1 MNLGNEP
8 MLFIAI
14 LSLWYCIVLHVERQ
28 QTKQKLSAGA
38 GRLNSGNT
46 ILHCIMCI
54 VALIAGGEGRT
65 MSEYN
70 KLRASLS
77 FVYIPVLQP
86 ITLMQMVRASF
97 DALIS
102 LPAVPV
108 PWWLPAVHREAR
120 SVCSLSFGEVMIS
133 FTVSFLRAYTLVKYI
148 YFTYTWILGFAGV
161 VFGNLMLSEKDI
173 S

>member
-70 KLRASLS
+70 KLLASLS

-133 FTVSFLRAYTLVKYI
+133 FTVSFLHAYTLVKYI

-161 VFGNLMLSEKDI
+161 AFGNLMLSEKGI